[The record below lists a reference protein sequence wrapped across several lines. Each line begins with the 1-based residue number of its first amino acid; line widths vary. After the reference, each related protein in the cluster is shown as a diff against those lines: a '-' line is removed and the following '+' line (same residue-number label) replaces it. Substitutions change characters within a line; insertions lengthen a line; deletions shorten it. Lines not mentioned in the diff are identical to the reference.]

1 MHLIHF
7 SSDDFC
13 IETITSKDNT
23 VHAIVN
29 KKFLSRYQVNFTPTK
44 IFNIGNVWIDAS
56 LTFVLRARTWFLV
69 DRTSQGN
76 PASLATNKQIGRR
89 PANATRYLK
98 FDIPWLL
105 FFGGGGCVTSR
116 DVLFVPRSIGT
127 GCTDGST
134 GTRITVPTRHL
145 PANQR

>member
-29 KKFLSRYQVNFTPTK
+29 KKFLSRYQVSFTP

-56 LTFVLRARTWFLV
+56 LTFVLRART
-69 DRTSQGN
+69 
-76 PASLATNKQIGRR
+76 
-89 PANATRYLK
+89 
-98 FDIPWLL
+98 
-105 FFGGGGCVTSR
+105 
-116 DVLFVPRSIGT
+116 
-127 GCTDGST
+127 
-134 GTRITVPTRHL
+134 
-145 PANQR
+145 